1 MGCGRT
7 SRAALGV
14 TARRVCTG
22 QRSSRQHG
30 PSAITT
36 ASIASGRSRSG
47 SGGLA
52 YRERV
57 RDDQV
62 PAGSQRGQPATKRH
76 AGWRQRVDPEEGS
89 DHAVD
94 QPTTSLTATPAT
106 IASTG
111 LTDSTSL
118 VATTLAART
127 SPDRQVDAARDQNER
142 ASAAMISRRLL
153 VEDVQQVCLS
163 EERARDRQ
171 HDEEDEEREDDPATA
186 GAAQIGSAARG
197 EWPE

>member
-1 MGCGRT
+1 
-7 SRAALGV
+7 
-14 TARRVCTG
+14 
-22 QRSSRQHG
+22 
-30 PSAITT
+30 
-36 ASIASGRSRSG
+36 
-47 SGGLA
+47 
-52 YRERV
+52 
-57 RDDQV
+57 
-62 PAGSQRGQPATKRH
+62 
-76 AGWRQRVDPEEGS
+76 
-89 DHAVD
+89 
-94 QPTTSLTATPAT
+94 
-106 IASTG
+106 
-111 LTDSTSL
+111 L